1 MTSGR
6 VANTRVATPSPRV
19 KFRGTSYQ
27 LPKRFDIGNSD
38 RTMSPEDTFQNVRPA
53 FSRVGLTRV
62 GNITG
67 LDRLGIPVTVAIR
80 PNSYS
85 LTQSSGKGTTL
96 PAALTS
102 AAMESLELYC
112 AENVTQ
118 AVLHASYDEIC
129 HEYVALAVEDM
140 YLSKYSLF
148 HPKRAEEWLLGWDIM
163 NDVEV
168 AVPYHSVS
176 VDFRVLNDAS
186 CPASFTM
193 DSNGLASG
201 NHFLEALIS
210 ALHEVIE
217 RDGVSIHSELER
229 HGQPKRR
236 VDLDAFGSD
245 TVLALARRLEEVGVL
260 VAVLD
265 CTTDIGIP
273 IFEAFV
279 YDVRSNTIALA
290 HGYGAHLN
298 PATAA
303 TRAITEAVQARTLIV
318 SGARDD
324 LFKDIY
330 TAHRFRYRSN
340 VGLLETN
347 HIRVPMNHVD
357 QSTSSFEDDVG
368 VLLNALRGAGLNRV
382 IVLDLSPDDV
392 DISVLRVL
400 VPGLEGYH
408 YYGYNPRARARRYVS
423 GLARQVADPREDPT
437 HMPAGGIA

>member
-1 MTSGR
+1 MTLGP
-6 VANTRVATPSPRV
+6 VANARVATPSPGV
-19 KFRGTSYQ
+19 TFRGTSYQ

-38 RTMSPEDTFQNVRPA
+38 RTMSPEDTFQNVQPA

-85 LTQSSGKGTTL
+85 LTQSSGKGITL
-96 PAALTS
+96 AAALAS

-112 AENVTQ
+112 AENITQ
-118 AVLHASYDEIC
+118 PVLQASYDEIRQD
-129 HEYVALAVEDM
+129 HISLPVDDM

-148 HPKRAEEWLLGWDIM
+148 HPKRTEEWLLGWDIM

-176 VDFRVLNDAS
+176 LDFRALNDAA

-201 NHFLEALIS
+201 NHFLEALLS
-210 ALHEVIE
+210 ALLEVIE

-229 HGQPKRR
+229 HGQLKRR

-245 TVLALARRLEEVGVL
+245 TVLDIARRLEEVGVQ

-265 CTTDIGIP
+265 CTTDIDIP
-273 IFEAFV
+273 VFEAFV
-279 YDVRSNTIALA
+279 YDERSNSIALA

-330 TAHRFRYRSN
+330 TAHRFRHGSN

-347 HIRVPMNHVD
+347 HIWAPMDHVN
-357 QSTSSFEDDVG
+357 QATSTFEGDVD
-368 VLLNALRGAGLNRV
+368 VLLKALCSAGLNRV
-382 IVLDLSPDDV
+382 VVLDLSPDDIE
-392 DISVLRVL
+392 ISVLRVL
-400 VPGLEGYH
+400 VPGLEGYY
-408 YYGYNPRARARRYVS
+408 YYGYNPRVRARRYVS
-423 GLARQVADPREDPT
+423 GLARQVVDPRENST
-437 HMPAGGIA
+437 HMPAGGIV